1 VLRDFSEAMID
12 RARQRLAAFG
22 SRVSYHLADL
32 PDPSWPGSLDGR
44 FGAVTSCLANHNRG
58 EPVLMARVYA
68 GISSLTR
75 PGGRFPDLRRPAR
88 LAARRASPTPAAST
102 ANSRRP
108 LLCGVRG

>member
-12 RARQRLAAFG
+12 RARQRLAASG
-22 SRVSYHLADL
+22 SRVSYHLT
-32 PDPSWPGSLDGR
+32 DPSWPGSLDGR
-44 FGAVTSCLANHNRG
+44 FGAVTSCLANHNLG
-58 EPVLMARVYA
+58 DPVLMAREYA

-88 LAARRASPTPAAST
+88 LAARRASPKPAAST